1 MSNLTGAE
9 VVTLL
14 RGSLDIQRRQQH
26 LFELH
31 QRQFESRTE
40 GGQGQ

>member
-1 MSNLTGAE
+1 MSNLTDAE

-14 RGSLDIQRRQQH
+14 RGSLDIQRRRQH
-26 LFELH
+26 LFELR
-31 QRQFESRTE
+31 QQQFESRPE

>member
-1 MSNLTGAE
+1 MSNLTDAE

-14 RGSLDIQRRQQH
+14 RGSLDIQRRRH

-31 QRQFESRTE
+31 QEQFESRTE
-40 GGQGQ
+40 GWQGQ